1 MSTEISA
8 VIEAE
13 EPVAKSENVIKQLVL
28 LLFFGLRFRGLKNYQ
43 YIGIMDKKVE
53 TTIMGNIRV
62 FLG

>member
-13 EPVAKSENVIKQLVL
+13 EQVAKSENVIKQLVL
-28 LLFFGLRFRGLKNYQ
+28 LLFCGLRFRGLKNYQ
-43 YIGIMDKKVE
+43 YIGIMEKKME
-53 TTIMGNIRV
+53 TTIIGNIRV